1 MKKLSVLVG
10 FTLFVLMLMQGF
22 ALAQGA
28 KVDLSGFWSLRF
40 EGGGSDHMTL
50 SNTGGSGASGNSSY
64 TGKLVIK
71 NYGEFK
77 IYGSQVPD
85 YFRIG
90 NDVFFGIGDQR
101 STNFIIFTIT
111 GSGTMPGKLTGTG
124 WEEAGIPK
132 FLQGDIFATRQ

>member
-1 MKKLSVLVG
+1 
-10 FTLFVLMLMQGF
+10 MLMQGF

-40 EGGGSDHMTL
+40 EGGGSGHMTL

-90 NDVFFGIGDQR
+90 NDVFFWDWR
-101 STNFIIFTIT
+101 STFY
-111 GSGTMPGKLTGTG
+111 KLYNLYYYRIRYY
-124 WEEAGIPK
+124 A
-132 FLQGDIFATRQ
+132 RQTYWNRLGRS